1 MQLAYGLH
9 ASGEH
14 DGNRRVG
21 FYGTG
26 ITSYTIPSRVTKI
39 GASIF
44 EGAKSLSNLT
54 FEAGIS
60 ITNIPAKAFKD
71 CTALQAITIPSTV
84 EVIGGY
90 AFNNSGLTSIAVPQ
104 GVEEIGDYAFKSA
117 TALGTVT
124 LPGSLTT
131 IGTYAFQGC
140 QSLNAITLPSGV
152 TAIELCF

>member
-1 MQLAYGLH
+1 
-9 ASGEH
+9 
-14 DGNRRVG
+14 
-21 FYGTG
+21 
-26 ITSYTIPSRVTKI
+26 
-39 GASIF
+39 
-44 EGAKSLSNLT
+44 
-54 FEAGIS
+54 
-60 ITNIPAKAFKD
+60 
-71 CTALQAITIPSTV
+71 
-84 EVIGGY
+84 VIGGY